1 MPEELAAPPVPDGP
15 PEGVP
20 TGPPRVTPPG
30 SGTSGKRGRH
40 WPAYLGV
47 AVTILVLAA
56 LFIAP
61 FIHVPYVI
69 IGPGDATPLD
79 RSVVRVHGAPTYGHD
94 NNLLYLTVTVSNRD
108 PNLYR
113 WLFAKLDP
121 DIDVTK
127 KQTVNGCAGYG
138 ETNRLAVD
146 QMDQSQET
154 AKAVALRRLGY
165 TVESDPG
172 PVQIVDVVC
181 GGPSQG
187 KLELGDQI
195 VAVDGQPV
203 STAEDVRP
211 PIVAR
216 QPGETATFTVLRGG
230 ERLDVPVK

>member
-94 NNLLYLTVTVSNRD
+94 NKLLYLTVTVSNRD

-121 DIDVTK
+121 DIDVSK
-127 KQTVNGCAGYG
+127 RQTIIGSRGTPRATGSPS
-138 ETNRLAVD
+138 TRWT
-146 QMDQSQET
+146 S
-154 AKAVALRRLGY
+154 RRRPRRR
-165 TVESDPG
+165 SR
-172 PVQIVDVVC
+172 C
-181 GGPSQG
+181 GGSDTRWRAIRAP
-187 KLELGDQI
+187 
-195 VAVDGQPV
+195 
-203 STAEDVRP
+203 
-211 PIVAR
+211 
-216 QPGETATFTVLRGG
+216 
-230 ERLDVPVK
+230 